1 MAPQASKQTAKNYAA
16 RDWRE
21 KHTAKFRVRSSENSG
36 PRTQNQELQ
45 IGSCTSNGIDWEQV
59 PGTCSMLTMSSP
71 SSQASAQSE
80 KKVPDTIFIPVLTEW
95 EFIYGRAEVI

>member
-1 MAPQASKQTAKNYAA
+1 MAPQASKKC
-16 RDWRE
+16 DPPPPD
-21 KHTAKFRVRSSENSG
+21 HHH
-36 PRTQNQELQ
+36 